1 MPKSTL
7 TSKGQVTIPKPIRER
22 LGLKAGD
29 LLEFRCNADGQVTLM
44 PVGESAV
51 DRVSGLL
58 RELAPER
65 PVTVEEMNRAIR
77 RRARRKHA

>member
-22 LGLKAGD
+22 LGLKTGD
-29 LLEFRCNADGQVTLM
+29 LLEFRCNDEGQVVLM

-58 RELAPER
+58 RELAPKR
-65 PVTVEEMNRAIR
+65 PVTVEEMQQAIR